1 MKKLLLLFFLS
12 ANVWGLTLEEL
23 MQLENHLKDTP
34 MAPTSFLQQC
44 YDLVAK
50 EENPRHL
57 KILSSILDKAQK
69 VDSDE
74 LMILMKGY
82 EGVLKNDG

>member
-1 MKKLLLLFFLS
+1 MKKLLLFLILS

-23 MQLENHLKDTP
+23 MQLEKNLGDAP
-34 MAPTSFLQQC
+34 IAPTSFLQQC

-50 EENPRHL
+50 EDNPRHL
-57 KILSSILDKAQK
+57 RMLSTIMDKAQK

-74 LMILMKGY
+74 LLILMKGY
-82 EGVLKNDG
+82 EGVLKNEG